1 MIIRNIVV
9 AVLCTFC
16 LTAVLFTAIPV
27 NSTETVNSTKTASSI
42 PAYNPWADV
51 NHDGRINILDL
62 IEVALGLGSS
72 GNPALNVTITRH
84 ATLLERIMYN
94 DQLPPHWGFGVGNVS
109 LDGYSSFSITIKGA
123 SGDDCSVVTSDGYSS
138 FRTTLTTNCTDPYVA
153 TQPVTLPYVLIEIH
167 NPFSTIQTV
176 SIDLYAIA

>member
-72 GNPALNVTITRH
+72 GNPSLNVTITRH
-84 ATLLERIMYN
+84 ATLLRQMLIT
-94 DQLPPHWGFGVGNVS
+94 QIPPGWGMGGGNMS
-109 LDGYSSFSITIKGA
+109 LDGYTSFSITIKGA
-123 SGDDCSVVTSDGYSS
+123 RGLSFSIVTSDGHYS
-138 FRTTLTTNCTDPYVA
+138 FRNTLSTNCSDPYVT
-153 TQPVTLPYVLIEIH
+153 TQPVTLPYVAVELH
-167 NPFSTIQTV
+167 NPFSTPQNV
-176 SIDLYAIA
+176 YVDLYAIA